1 MATVRISI
9 PKSATPGEI
18 IEIKTLITHPMETG
32 FRRDTMGEAIPRNIL
47 TSFEC
52 RYRDRRVFATRF
64 HPGVAANPYLS
75 FFARADSSGTFEFT
89 WTDQHGVTILEP
101 RELVVAS

>member
-9 PKSATPGEI
+9 PSRAKPGDI

-75 FFARADSSGTFEFT
+75 FFVRADASGTVVFT
-89 WTDQHGVTILEP
+89 WTDQQGVEIVET